1 MSVIRELS
9 HQKRNVVLE
18 LFGTSKRRIEQ
29 KENVQSPINRPS
41 KRFNYPLSSNA
52 SKLFQILKQTPSIQQ
67 PLYKSSKKN
76 NESTGLNESIC
87 RKVTNFLQIK
97 QKKLHIDIQEPRT
110 YLKQI
115 ISPYRDFR
123 SQVSFDIAPQTC
135 VAAPRKI
142 SQPSQNNIQKNSVRR
157 SNSFRDLFKSQITFG

>member
-18 LFGTSKRRIEQ
+18 LFGTSKRRIDL
-29 KENVQSPINRPS
+29 KENVSSPINRPS
-41 KRFNYPLSSNA
+41 KRFNYPQSSNA
-52 SKLFQILKQTPSIQQ
+52 SKLFQILKQTPTIKQSA
-67 PLYKSSKKN
+67 LKTSKKN

-87 RKVTNFLQIK
+87 RKKI
-97 QKKLHIDIQEPRT
+97 LHIDIQEPRT
-110 YLKQI
+110 YLKQV

-135 VAAPRKI
+135 VILPRKI
-142 SQPSQNNIQKNSVRR
+142 SQPQQLNQQKNSVRR

>member
-29 KENVQSPINRPS
+29 KENVQSSINRPS
-41 KRFNYPLSSNA
+41 KRFNYPQSSNA
-52 SKLFQILKQTPSIQQ
+52 SKLLLFQILKQTSSIKQ
-67 PLYKSSKKN
+67 PPYKSSKKN

-87 RKVTNFLQIK
+87 RKKI
-97 QKKLHIDIQEPRT
+97 LHIDIQEPKT
-110 YLKQI
+110 YIKQV

-123 SQVSFDIAPQTC
+123 SQVSFEIAPQTC
-135 VAAPRKI
+135 VTVPRKI
-142 SQPSQNNIQKNSVRR
+142 SQPQQNNIQRNSVRR

>member
-87 RKVTNFLQIK
+87 RK
-97 QKKLHIDIQEPRT
+97 KKLHIDIQEPRI

-115 ISPYRDFR
+115 MSPYRDFR

-142 SQPSQNNIQKNSVRR
+142 SQPAQNNIQKNSVRR